1 MSDMTKYN
9 IDSNIII
16 DNNTDKNIIKN
27 TSIYP
32 WEKEKLIIHALGE
45 YNQTKYTNSLE
56 ALNYWYFKENMTV
69 LEVDFY
75 LTKDNHIILA
85 HDFKHSKRIPTL
97 DEFKNKMRTRGN
109 LTTMNFED
117 LVIFMEKN
125 KNLYIIT
132 DTKYTDLRSIKIEF
146 DEMTKILNYHKGV
159 NERFII
165 QIYNEKMFLFLK
177 KKNYPFSFFIFT
189 LYLRW
194 DESNNL
200 DDLENIFRFCKK
212 NKIRGIIMFHYLFG
226 NSISNLS
233 KKYSVPIYLHTVN
246 NLKKID
252 EYFKK
257 GIKGIMTDNVSNKL
271 YNEYLLNKNNNSLI
285 TLNQDN
291 D

>member
-1 MSDMTKYN
+1 MRIDLKSHEKISSNESIIETIIIKGKKPLKKQRKIFIYFIILFVLISIILFIFFLIYKKNHKNTLNIFNNITSSDLIIENKTQTHEHIINKAGSIIMNNDNMSDIINHHN
-9 IDSNIII
+9 IDSDIFI
-16 DNNTDKNIIKN
+16 DKNTDKNIIKN

-109 LTTMNFED
+109 LTTMTFED

-146 DEMTKILNYHKGV
+146 DEMTKILK
-159 NERFII
+159 II
-165 QIYNEKMFLFLK
+165 K
-177 KKNYPFSFFIFT
+177 
-189 LYLRW
+189 
-194 DESNNL
+194 
-200 DDLENIFRFCKK
+200 
-212 NKIRGIIMFHYLFG
+212 
-226 NSISNLS
+226 
-233 KKYSVPIYLHTVN
+233 V
-246 NLKKID
+246 
-252 EYFKK
+252 
-257 GIKGIMTDNVSNKL
+257 
-271 YNEYLLNKNNNSLI
+271 
-285 TLNQDN
+285 
-291 D
+291 